1 MTAKEFEKYLEKEVE
16 TIQKLAREVFP
27 NEEENTYLSICI
39 DLGSNYRTGY
49 TIDNKIDFV
58 SFD

>member
-1 MTAKEFEKYLEKEVE
+1 MTEKEFENYLEHEVAK
-16 TIQKLAREVFP
+16 IQKLARKVYP
-27 NEEENTYLSICI
+27 NEEEETYLSICI